1 MYRIEFMDSSAL
13 RDCTTESYPTAV
25 TLFMGLSSLYKF
37 VRVYDET
44 DMFDAEARVR
54 GYPIVFEY
62 NNQA

>member
-13 RDCTTESYPTAV
+13 RECTTESYPTAV

-62 NNQA
+62 NNNA